1 MANLTS
7 DQLLKSC
14 ENIYE
19 DMLQLLESIE
29 RSEVYSGLVTAL
41 YNNHQVLQTIET
53 EASNYTRPHRVPQ
66 LTANIYYYEEQ
77 LQLYIQQEDKQSIYY
92 HLRYHY
98 CNLIRLLCYEIA
110 YIVEQDVDIKHY
122 PKLYP
127 DLTAINHQYIIEQ
140 GKQAKYEVS
149 VVLLAYNNLQ
159 FTSQCI
165 ESIIQNMDGINYEL
179 IVVDNGSTDG
189 TKTYFESLSNAKVI
203 HLNSNIHLVKGF
215 NIGMMAAEGKY
226 IAAVC
231 NDFIFTPNWLSNL
244 LICLKSDES
253 IGFVSPG
260 ATYISNY
267 QSINIPFHSIED
279 FQQRAREYNVSDTS
293 KWEERVVLLPNVL
306 CCPTALLDA
315 IGYYDT
321 RYYRGEFLDDD
332 ISFRIRRAGYK
343 LIYCGDT
350 VTHHYGSLT
359 TASDHATNSLQ
370 EGRKIFNDRYNIDA
384 WLDARKNQA
393 CQFID
398 YSGFTNVTTILG
410 IDVRCG
416 SSLIDLKNKIWA
428 NHGVKTEVL
437 TCTSETKYITD
448 LQSISKRVFHI
459 EQLTQL
465 PHELKHSVDLIY
477 IEQGIDQYEGNI
489 DEIFQSLTELL
500 RPNGQVIFCCHNRLS
515 VEMMKETYV
524 QSQRQSNF
532 CRFSIPE
539 INWIAN
545 KHRLELTFQK
555 DFVPLADE
563 KRSQAIIALTQF
575 IAGINYN
582 YAIHLESQMNSHYSL
597 LQMSYRTEEMI

>member
-1 MANLTS
+1 MVNLNS
-7 DQLLKSC
+7 DQLLQSC
-14 ENIYE
+14 EDLYDELVRMLENMELTE
-19 DMLQLLESIE
+19 DNHALVSVLQ
-29 RSEVYSGLVTAL
+29 
-41 YNNHQVLQTIET
+41 NKHQVLQTIET
-53 EASNYTRPHRVPQ
+53 EANHYNRSHRVPQ
-66 LTANIYYYEEQ
+66 LISNIFYYEEQ
-77 LQLYIQQEDKQSIYY
+77 ILLHIGQKDRNKLSFDF
-92 HLRYHY
+92 RYHY
-98 CNLIRLLCYEIA
+98 CNLVRLLCYEIA
-110 YIVEQDVDIKHY
+110 YLVEQDVDITRY

-127 DLTAINHQYIIEQ
+127 DLTAINHQQIIEQ
-140 GKQAKYEVS
+140 GNQTKYEVS

-159 FTSQCI
+159 YTSQCVD
-165 ESIIQNMDGINYEL
+165 SIVQNMDDINYEL

-189 TKTYFESLSNAKVI
+189 TKTYFESLPNAKVI

-231 NDFIFTPNWLSNL
+231 NDFIFTPNWISNL

-279 FQQRAREYNVSDTS
+279 FQQRAKDYNISDPS

-306 CCPTALLDA
+306 CCPAALLDA

-359 TASDHATNSLQ
+359 TATDHATNSLQ
-370 EGRKIFNDRYNIDA
+370 EGRKIFIDRYNIDA

-398 YSGFTNVTTILG
+398 YSRFGEVTTILG

-416 SSLIDLKNKIWA
+416 SSLIDLKNKIWS
-428 NHGVKTEVL
+428 NHGVKTEVY
-437 TCTSETKYITD
+437 TCTSESKYVTD
-448 LQSISKRVFHI
+448 LQSISKQVFSI
-459 EQLTQL
+459 EGLIQL
-465 PHELKHSVDLIY
+465 PHELKQSIDLIY
-477 IEQGIDQYEGNI
+477 IEQGIDWYEGNI
-489 DEIFQSLTELL
+489 DDIFQSLIELL
-500 RPNGQVIFCCHNRLS
+500 RPNGQLIFCCHNRLS
-515 VEMMKETYV
+515 VEMMKENFV
-524 QSQRQSNF
+524 QVARQSNF
-532 CRFSIPE
+532 CQFSIPE
-539 INWIAN
+539 IKWIAN
-545 KHRLELTFQK
+545 THQLELTFQQ
-555 DFVPLADE
+555 DFLPLADE
-563 KRSQAIIALTQF
+563 KRSQAISALTQF
-575 IAGINYN
+575 IAGINN
-582 YAIHLESQMNSHYSL
+582 NFAIHLESQMNSHYSL
-597 LQMSYRTEEMI
+597 LQMTHVVKENI

>member
-1 MANLTS
+1 MVNLTS
-7 DQLLKSC
+7 DQLLQFC
-14 ENIYE
+14 ENMYVELIRLQENIEQVE
-19 DMLQLLESIE
+19 DFNALETVLQ
-29 RSEVYSGLVTAL
+29 
-41 YNNHQVLQTIET
+41 NNHQDFQIIEN
-53 EASNYTRPHRVPQ
+53 EVISYTRLHRVPQ
-66 LTANIYYYEEQ
+66 LIANIFYYEEQ
-77 LQLYIQQEDKQSIYY
+77 IQLYIQQDDKQSIYY

-98 CNLIRLLCYEIA
+98 CNIVRLLCYEIA
-110 YIVEQDVDIKHY
+110 YIVEQNVDITKFPRWY
-122 PKLYP
+122 PNLA
-127 DLTAINHQYIIEQ
+127 AIQHQQIIEK
-140 GKQAKYEVS
+140 GKNAKYEVS

-165 ESIIQNMDGINYEL
+165 ESIVQNMDNINYEL

-189 TKTYFESLSNAKVI
+189 TKTYFESLPNAKVI

-267 QSINIPFHSIED
+267 QSINIPFHSVED
-279 FQQRAREYNVSDTS
+279 FQQRARAYNVSDSS

-343 LIYCGDT
+343 LIYCSDT

-359 TASDHATNSLQ
+359 TSSDHATNSLQ
-370 EGRKIFNDRYNIDA
+370 EGRKIFIDRYNIDA

-398 YSGFTNVTTILG
+398 YSRFAHIKTILG

-416 SSLIDLKNKIWA
+416 ASFIDLKNKIWA
-428 NHGVKTEVL
+428 THGVKTEVY
-437 TCTSETKYITD
+437 TCTSETKYLSD
-448 LQSISKRVFHI
+448 LQSISKEVFHI
-459 EQLTQL
+459 EGLTQL
-465 PHELKHSVDLIY
+465 PQVLKQSIDLIY
-477 IEQGIDQYEGNI
+477 IEQGIDRYEGNI
-489 DEIFQSLTELL
+489 TEIFQSLTELL
-500 RPNGQVIFCCHNRLS
+500 RPKGQLIFCSHNRLS
-515 VEMMKETYV
+515 VEMMKEMYI
-524 QSQRQSNF
+524 QSQSQSNF
-532 CRFSIPE
+532 CRYSIQE
-539 INWIAN
+539 MIWEAN
-545 KHRLELTFQK
+545 KHGLELDFQQN
-555 DFVPLADE
+555 FLPQEDE
-563 KRSQAIIALTQF
+563 HRSQAITTLTRF
-575 IAGINYN
+575 LAGSNHI
-582 YAIHLESQMNSHYSL
+582 YAQQLLLQMQSHYSL
-597 LQMSYRTEEMI
+597 LQMTHVTKENI